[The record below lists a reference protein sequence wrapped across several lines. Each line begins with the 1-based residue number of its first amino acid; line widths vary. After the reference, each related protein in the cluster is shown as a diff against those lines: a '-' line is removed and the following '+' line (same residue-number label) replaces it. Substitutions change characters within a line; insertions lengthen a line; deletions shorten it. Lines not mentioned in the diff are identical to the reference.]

1 MPEICRPACPRA
13 PASGAGL
20 GNTTGALDC
29 DCGSYVLQIMGV
41 VISAA
46 PPVWEYSNV
55 RPTRAL
61 LLENLH
67 PLADTVL
74 EAQGVEIE
82 RRSSALDEDER
93 SEERR
98 VGKEGRWRRG
108 QDDEAAKERE
118 G

>member
-1 MPEICRPACPRA
+1 
-13 PASGAGL
+13 
-20 GNTTGALDC
+20 
-29 DCGSYVLQIMGV
+29 MGV

-67 PLADTVL
+67 PLADTVQ

-82 RRSSALDEDER
+82 RRSSALDEDELIAALQGVDLLGIR
-93 SEERR
+93 SKTQVTQR
-98 VGKEGRWRRG
+98 VLEHAPDLREIGAFCLGTH
-108 QDDEAAKERE
+108 QIALDAAHHP

>member
-82 RRSSALDEDER
+82 DRKSTRLNSSHVAISYAVFCL
-93 SEERR
+93 
-98 VGKEGRWRRG
+98 KNT
-108 QDDEAAKERE
+108 QIQ
-118 G
+118 

>member
-13 PASGAGL
+13 AGL
-20 GNTTGALDC
+20 GNTTDALDC
-29 DCGSYVLQIMGV
+29 DCGSYVLQITGV

-46 PPVWEYSNV
+46 PTVWEYSNV

-74 EAQGVEIE
+74 EAQGIEIE
-82 RRSSALDEDER
+82 RRSGAMDEEELITALQDFDLLGIR
-93 SEERR
+93 SKTRA
-98 VGKEGRWRRG
+98 GRSP
-108 QDDEAAKERE
+108 AAQ
-118 G
+118 